1 MTEENKENR
10 VIQELRG
17 TPIYCR
23 SISPDQIKI
32 VEKYIDAHTISG
44 GHNLKKTKLSG
55 KLTISG
61 SSSIYLVMANLIK
74 QEKQNN
80 VNIIISDEL
89 YCDTPK
95 IIKSFG
101 CNTTEINVNKPDS
114 ILTLFQTI
122 KNGGFG
128 DKDSTNILFF
138 ESASNP
144 NGNIFPFDII
154 PKLRLLSKKLYV
166 VVDNTWLTHIIFNP
180 FKYDVDI
187 VVNSC
192 SKYYSAGQCISGMII
207 SKHTQFMNSLESF
220 SKIMGYHVSV
230 DYCKLLLENFDSLSD
245 RLVKS
250 HKNTIEL
257 TKVLKSYSLNIR
269 NSSNPDDPSHQL
281 ALKYYN
287 NVSVDDN
294 QIIHPSVINVFLNKP
309 IGLVK
314 QLLFDNNIITQ
325 TSFGASHTKVCNF
338 IHSVTPTSTQ
348 IRISV
353 GYGPIDLEMF
363 SFLKEN

>member
-1 MTEENKENR
+1 MTENR
-10 VIQELRG
+10 VIQDLRG

-23 SISPDQIKI
+23 SISPDQINI
-32 VEKYIDAHTISG
+32 VQKYIDAHTIG
-44 GHNLKKTKLSG
+44 GHNMKKVKLSG

-74 QEKQNN
+74 QENQN

-101 CNTTEINVNKPDS
+101 VNTIEVDVTKPDS
-114 ILTLFQTI
+114 IIQQFQVI

-128 DKDSTNILFF
+128 NKDATSILFV
-138 ESASNP
+138 ESSSNP
-144 NGNIFPFDII
+144 NGNIFPFEIL
-154 PKLRLLSKKLYV
+154 PKLRQLSKKLYV
-166 VVDNTWLTHIIFNP
+166 VVDNTWLTHIILNP

-207 SKHTQFMNSLESF
+207 SKHTQFMNTLESF

-230 DYCKLLLENFDSLSD
+230 DYCKILIENFDSLSD
-245 RLVKS
+245 RLLKS
-250 HKNTIEL
+250 AKNTQEL
-257 TKVLKSYSLNIR
+257 TKVLKSYGLFIR
-269 NSSNPDDPSHQL
+269 NSSNPDDPSNQL

-287 NVSVDDN
+287 SINN
-294 QIIHPSVINVFLNKP
+294 NNNNEIIHPSVINVILNKP

-325 TSFGASHTKVCNF
+325 TSFGSNHTKVCNF
-338 IHSVTPTSTQ
+338 IHSITPTSTQ

-353 GYGPIDLEMF
+353 GYDPFNFEMF

>member
-1 MTEENKENR
+1 MTDIKENR
-10 VIQELRG
+10 VIQDLKG

-23 SISPDQIKI
+23 SISPDQINI
-32 VEKYIDAHTISG
+32 VQKYIDAHTISG
-44 GHNLKKTKLSG
+44 HNIKKAKLSG

-74 QEKQNN
+74 QEKED

-101 CNTTEINVNKPDS
+101 MNTVEVDVTKPDS
-114 ILTLFQTI
+114 IIAQFQTI

-128 DKDSTNILFF
+128 NKDATNILFL

-144 NGNIFPFDII
+144 NGNIFPFEIL
-154 PKLRLLSKKLYV
+154 PKLRSLSKKLYV

-207 SKHTQFMNSLESF
+207 SKHTQFMNTLESF

-230 DYCKLLLENFDSLSD
+230 DYCKILLENFDSLSD
-245 RLVKS
+245 RLLKS
-250 HKNTIEL
+250 FKNTVEL
-257 TKVLKSYSLNIR
+257 TKVLKSYGLFIR
-269 NSSNPDDPSHQL
+269 NSSNPTDPSHQL
-281 ALKYYN
+281 ALNYYN
-287 NVSVDDN
+287 SINN
-294 QIIHPSVINVFLNKP
+294 ETIHPSVINVILNKP
-309 IGLVK
+309 IGVVK

-325 TSFGASHTKVCNF
+325 TSFGSSHTKVCNF
-338 IHSVTPTSTQ
+338 IHSISPTSTQ

-353 GYGPIDLEMF
+353 GYDPINFEMF